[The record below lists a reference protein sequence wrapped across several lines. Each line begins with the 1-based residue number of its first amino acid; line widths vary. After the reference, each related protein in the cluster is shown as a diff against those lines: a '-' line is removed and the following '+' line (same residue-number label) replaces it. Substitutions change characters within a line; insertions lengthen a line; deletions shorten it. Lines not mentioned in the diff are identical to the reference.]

1 MEADRPFADLLV
13 ALAQRTPAPGG
24 GCATAWG
31 GALAAALLEMAA
43 SYAGQPGV
51 VERAAELR
59 AELLALG
66 ERELES
72 YAPVL
77 AAQRLG
83 AEDPERPAALAAA
96 LSEACEA
103 PLAIARAAAEVAE
116 LASVVA
122 GQGPAALN
130 GDAVAGA
137 TLAEAACQA
146 AARLVDINLAGDRDD
161 PRLAEVA
168 TLRLRAA
175 GVRDRALGLG

>member
-1 MEADRPFADLLV
+1 MEADRPFADLLA
-13 ALAQRTPAPGG
+13 ALAHRTPAPGG
-24 GCATAWG
+24 GSAAAWG

-43 SYAGQPGV
+43 LYADQTEV
-51 VERAAELR
+51 AARAASLR

-77 AAQRLG
+77 AALRLG
-83 AEDPERPAALAAA
+83 TEDSERPTALAAA

-122 GQGPAALN
+122 GEGPPALN
-130 GDAVAGA
+130 GDAIAGVV
-137 TLAEAACQA
+137 LAEAACQA

-175 GVRDRALGLG
+175 GVRDRALG

>member
-1 MEADRPFADLLV
+1 VEAGRPFADLLA
-13 ALAQRTPAPGG
+13 ALAERTPSPGG
-24 GCATAWG
+24 GCASAWAA
-31 GALAAALLEMAA
+31 ALAASLLEMAA
-43 SYAGQPGV
+43 LYAGQPGV
-51 VERAAELR
+51 AARAASLR

-66 ERELES
+66 EQELES

-83 AEDPERPAALAAA
+83 AEDPNRPAALAAA

-103 PLAIARAAAEVAE
+103 PLALARAAAEVAE
-116 LASVVA
+116 LSSVVA
-122 GQGPAALN
+122 GEGPPSLK
-130 GDAVAGA
+130 GDAIAGA
-137 TLAEAACQA
+137 SLAESACQA
-146 AARLVDINLAGDRDD
+146 AARLVEINLAGDRDD